1 MPAWAGGPIV
11 ADAIKKH
18 ELKVDKIIEVHGRR
32 GASAGT
38 MDDFEIALKMRE
50 QYLNR
55 KASNGS
61 VLSSSEGF
69 FPILQATCQIVS
81 ETTWQNRTRYFLAM
95 TIAAA

>member
-1 MPAWAGGPIV
+1 MPAWAGGPIL

-61 VLSSSEGF
+61 ALKVAQRD
-69 FPILQATCQIVS
+69 FP
-81 ETTWQNRTRYFLAM
+81 NLASNLPNSFRNDL
-95 TIAAA
+95 AK